1 MIARILWIALACYL
15 AYRIL
20 FDFII
25 PVVGTTRKVRKAF
38 DQAREQHEAQMR
50 AHAAQHPGQTQPSRP
65 DPNDYIEFEEI
76 K

>member
-1 MIARILWIALACYL
+1 MIARFLWIALASYL
-15 AYRIL
+15 AYKIL
-20 FDFII
+20 FEFII

-38 DQAREQHEAQMR
+38 NQAREQHEAQMR
-50 AHAAQHPGQTQPSRP
+50 AQAAQHPGQPQASRP